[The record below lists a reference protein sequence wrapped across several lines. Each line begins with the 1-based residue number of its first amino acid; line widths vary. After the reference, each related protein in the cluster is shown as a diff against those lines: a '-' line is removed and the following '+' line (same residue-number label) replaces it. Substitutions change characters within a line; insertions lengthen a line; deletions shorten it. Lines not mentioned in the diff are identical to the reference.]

1 MGACRYWWWGGGF
14 EPSVDNIGI
23 GCGVPFS
30 KIIATEKMSW
40 EIIIKYYIV
49 KNQLIFGVVMPSK
62 DFKWFSSANFS
73 KYKGEYIVILN
84 KKVIAHGLN
93 AKIAYKKALKKFP
106 NSRPIL
112 AKIPAEDVL
121 IL

>member
-1 MGACRYWWWGGGF
+1 
-14 EPSVDNIGI
+14 
-23 GCGVPFS
+23 
-30 KIIATEKMSW
+30 MSW
-40 EIIIKYYIV
+40 KIIIKYYIL